1 MQIRWSPAASEDLF
15 HIIEFIRT
23 ENAPAAR
30 RVAKAIYD
38 HVGSLSSYPYLGR
51 QGRVAGTRVMSVP
64 SLPFIV
70 VYRVLPDAIE
80 IAGVIHGAQR
90 WPPQE

>member
-1 MQIRWSPAASEDLF
+1 MQIRWSPAASDDLF
-15 HIIEFIRT
+15 HIVEFIRT
-23 ENAPAAR
+23 ENAPAAQ
-30 RVAKAIYD
+30 RVAKTIYD
-38 HVGSLSSYPYLGR
+38 HVGSLGSFPYLGR
-51 QGRVAGTRVMSVP
+51 QGRVEGTRELAVP

-70 VYRVLPDAIE
+70 VYRVLKDVIE

>member
-1 MQIRWSPAASEDLF
+1 MQIRWSPAATEDLF
-15 HIIEFIRT
+15 HIVEFIRR
-23 ENAPAAR
+23 ENGSAAQ
-30 RVAKAIYD
+30 RVAKTIYD
-38 HVGSLSSYPYLGR
+38 HVSSLSSFPQLGK
-51 QGRVAGTRVMSVP
+51 QGRVDGTRELSVP

-70 VYRVLPDAIE
+70 VYRVFQDAVE